1 MKILFLHR
9 NFPGQFKYL
18 AMELAQDVNN
28 EVCFITNN
36 NTTRTTAR
44 IRKIVYKLKRKVPKD
59 CHRYLRFYEDA
70 IIHGQAVAEVLIQ
83 MKTQGYKPDIIYGH
97 TWGCTLFVKDI
108 FPDVPLVCYF
118 EWFYNPEG
126 ADVGFNGEYVGV
138 DTRAK
143 LQCKNSHLLLDL
155 LNCDFGIS
163 PTEWQKAQFPKEF
176 QNKIEVLHEGI
187 DTNICC
193 PKDNA
198 IFEFNGKRFT
208 KEDEILTYAT
218 RGMEEYRGFPEFMK
232 TVEQLQKIR
241 PNMQVIIGGEDR
253 VCYGCHLKSDTF
265 KQKML
270 RELDLDL
277 SRIHFVGNL
286 PYAEYIKLLQVSR
299 CHVYLTY
306 PFVLSWSLLEAMAT
320 GCCIVASDTAPVKEV
335 IQNNFN
341 GILVDFYDID
351 LLVKNVNLILN
362 NPENFSNI
370 RTSARKTINE
380 KFELKNLLNKQI
392 EFLYNCKVLQLYA

>member
-59 CHRYLRFYEDA
+59 CHRYLRFYEEA
-70 IIHGQAVAEVLIQ
+70 IIHGQSVAEVLIQ
-83 MKTQGYKPDIIYGH
+83 MKNQGYKPDLIYGH

-108 FPDVPLVCYF
+108 FPDVPLICYF
-118 EWFYNPEG
+118 EWFYNAEG
-126 ADVGFNGEYVGV
+126 ADVGFDGKTVDI

-155 LNCDFGIS
+155 LNCDYGIS
-163 PTEWQKAQFPKEF
+163 PTQWQKSQFPKEF
-176 QNKIEVLHEGI
+176 QNKIKVLHEGI

-198 IFEFNGKRFT
+198 IFEFNGKQFT

-253 VCYGCHLKSDTF
+253 VCYGCHLKNDTF

-306 PFVLSWSLLEAMAT
+306 PFVLSWSLLEAMSV
-320 GCCIVASDTAPVKEV
+320 GCCIVASDTAPVKEL
-335 IQNNFN
+335 IQDSFN
-341 GILVDFYDID
+341 GILTDFYNID
-351 LLVKNVNLILN
+351 LLARKINSVLEE
-362 NPENFSNI
+362 PEKYSNI
-370 RTSARKTINE
+370 RISARETIKE
-380 KFELKNLLNKQI
+380 KYKLQKLLKEHIDFLNS
-392 EFLYNCKVLQLYA
+392 CKIRV

>member
-44 IRKIVYKLKRKVPKD
+44 IRKIVYKLKRKDPKD

-126 ADVGFNGEYVGV
+126 ADVGFNEEYVGV

-163 PTEWQKAQFPKEF
+163 PTEWQKSQFPKEF
-176 QNKIEVLHEGI
+176 QNKIKVLHEGI

-193 PKDNA
+193 PKDNT
-198 IFEFNGKRFT
+198 IFEFKGKRFT

-253 VCYGCHLKSDTF
+253 VCYGCHLKNDTF

-335 IQNNFN
+335 IQDSFN
-341 GILVDFYDID
+341 GILTDFYDID
-351 LLVKNVNLILN
+351 LLTQKINSVLEE
-362 NPENFSNI
+362 PEKYSNI
-370 RTSARKTINE
+370 RISARETIKE
-380 KFELKNLLNKQI
+380 KYELQKLLKEQI
-392 EFLYNCKVLQLYA
+392 DFFNSCKIRV

>member
-163 PTEWQKAQFPKEF
+163 PTEWQKSQFPKEF
-176 QNKIEVLHEGI
+176 QNKIKVLHEGI

-232 TVEQLQKIR
+232 TVERLQKIR

-253 VCYGCHLKSDTF
+253 VCYGCHLKNDTF

-306 PFVLSWSLLEAMAT
+306 PFVLSWSLLETMAT

-362 NPENFSNI
+362 NPENYSNI

-380 KFELKNLLNKQI
+380 KFELKKLLNKQI
-392 EFLYNCKVLQLYA
+392 EFLNNCKVL

>member
-176 QNKIEVLHEGI
+176 QNKIKVLHEGI

-253 VCYGCHLKSDTF
+253 VCYGCHLKNDTF

-306 PFVLSWSLLEAMAT
+306 PFVLSWSLLEAMSV
-320 GCCIVASDTAPVKEV
+320 GCCIVASDTAPVKEL
-335 IQNNFN
+335 IQDSFN
-341 GILVDFYDID
+341 GILTDFYNID
-351 LLVKNVNLILN
+351 LLARKINSVLEE
-362 NPENFSNI
+362 PEKFSNLRI
-370 RTSARKTINE
+370 SARKTIE
-380 KFELKNLLNKQI
+380 DKYELKNLLKQQI
-392 EFLYNCKVLQLYA
+392 GLLNCCKTLC

>member
-176 QNKIEVLHEGI
+176 QNKIKVLHEGI

-198 IFEFNGKRFT
+198 IFEFNGKQFT

-253 VCYGCHLKSDTF
+253 VCYGCHLKKDTF

-286 PYAEYIKLLQVSR
+286 PYAEYIKLLQVSK

-351 LLVKNVNLILN
+351 LLVKNINLILN
-362 NPENFSNI
+362 NPENYSNI
-370 RTSARKTINE
+370 KTSARKTINE

-392 EFLYNCKVLQLYA
+392 EFLYNCKVL

>member
-126 ADVGFNGEYVGV
+126 ADVGFDGEYVGV

-176 QNKIEVLHEGI
+176 QNKIKVLHEGI

-253 VCYGCHLKSDTF
+253 VCYGCHLKNDTF

-362 NPENFSNI
+362 NPENYSNI

-392 EFLYNCKVLQLYA
+392 EFLNNCKVL

>member
-18 AMELAQDVNN
+18 AMKLAQDVNN

-176 QNKIEVLHEGI
+176 QNKIKVLHEGI

-193 PKDNA
+193 SKDNA

-253 VCYGCHLKSDTF
+253 VCYGCHLKNDTF

-320 GCCIVASDTAPVKEV
+320 GCCIVASDTAPVKEL
-335 IQNNFN
+335 IQDSFN
-341 GILVDFYDID
+341 GILTDFYNID
-351 LLVKNVNLILN
+351 LLTQKINSVLEE
-362 NPENFSNI
+362 PEKYSNI
-370 RTSARKTINE
+370 RISARETIKE
-380 KFELKNLLNKQI
+380 KYELQKLLKEQI
-392 EFLYNCKVLQLYA
+392 DFLNSCKIRV

>member
-18 AMELAQDVNN
+18 AMELAQDLNN

-44 IRKIVYKLKRKVPKD
+44 IRKIIYKLKRKVPKD

-163 PTEWQKAQFPKEF
+163 PTEWQKSQFPKEF
-176 QNKIEVLHEGI
+176 QNKIKVLHEGI

-241 PNMQVIIGGEDR
+241 LNMQVIIGGEDR
-253 VCYGCHLKSDTF
+253 VCYGCHLKNDTF

-306 PFVLSWSLLEAMAT
+306 PFVLSWSLLEAMSV
-320 GCCIVASDTAPVKEV
+320 GCCIVASDTAPVKEL
-335 IQNNFN
+335 IQDSFN
-341 GILVDFYDID
+341 GILTDFYNID
-351 LLVKNVNLILN
+351 LLTQKINSVLEESEKY
-362 NPENFSNI
+362 SNI
-370 RTSARKTINE
+370 RISARETIKE
-380 KFELKNLLNKQI
+380 KYELQKLLKEQI
-392 EFLYNCKVLQLYA
+392 DFLNSCKIRV

>member
-9 NFPGQFKYL
+9 NYPGQFKYL

-126 ADVGFNGEYVGV
+126 ADVGFNEEYVGV

-163 PTEWQKAQFPKEF
+163 PTEWQKSQFPKEF
-176 QNKIEVLHEGI
+176 QNKIKVLHEGI

-193 PKDNA
+193 PKDNT
-198 IFEFNGKRFT
+198 IFEFKGKRFT

-253 VCYGCHLKSDTF
+253 VCYGCHLKNDTF

-335 IQNNFN
+335 IQDSFN
-341 GILVDFYDID
+341 GILTDFYDID
-351 LLVKNVNLILN
+351 LLTQKINSVLEE
-362 NPENFSNI
+362 PEKYSNI
-370 RTSARKTINE
+370 RISARETIKE
-380 KFELKNLLNKQI
+380 KYELQKLLKEQI
-392 EFLYNCKVLQLYA
+392 DFFNSCKIRV